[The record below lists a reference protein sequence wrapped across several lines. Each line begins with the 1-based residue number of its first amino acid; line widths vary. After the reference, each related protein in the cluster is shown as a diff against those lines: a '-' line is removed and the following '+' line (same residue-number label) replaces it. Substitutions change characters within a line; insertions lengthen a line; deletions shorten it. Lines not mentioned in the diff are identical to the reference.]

1 MYRLDKTTRI
11 AKVNCKYC
19 KKDIEFSLPKGIID
33 NQVDFPVSFRYIH
46 GNPIHSLTVFLDKQE
61 MIRGV
66 EFNQALSIS
75 PDVIDTFMN
84 AAISE
89 ETESKVFIRTMMTA
103 FTTVINIHANNADE
117 ILRNAGEIL
126 GETYAYLFKADNPKE
141 LLNSIANFWQ
151 RNNLGNIENIVIQD
165 NLITF
170 DVKECFECSNMG
182 NIGRTV
188 CFMDEGFFR
197 VILEMNL
204 DFKYLVKEYKC
215 IANGDPC
222 CSFKIEKIE
231 EKQKENNEEIA

>member
-1 MYRLDKTTRI
+1 MYRMDKTTRI

-19 KKDIEFSLPKGIID
+19 KKDVEFKLPNGIID
-33 NQVDFPVSFRYIH
+33 NQVDFPVSYRYIH
-46 GNPIHSLTVFLDKQE
+46 GNPIHSLTIFLDKQE

-75 PDVIDTFMN
+75 PDVIDTFVN

-117 ILRNAGEIL
+117 ILRNVGELL
-126 GETYAYLFKADNPKE
+126 GETYAHLFNGLNPKE
-141 LLNSIANFWQ
+141 LFDSIAKFWQ
-151 RNNLGNIENIVIQD
+151 RNNLGNIENIEF
-165 NLITF
+165 NKSKITF
-170 DVKECFECSNMG
+170 DVKDCFECSNMG

-197 VILEMNL
+197 VILEIKFGL
-204 DFKYLVKEYKC
+204 KYLVKEFKC
-215 IANGDPC
+215 IANGDPS
-222 CSFKIEKIE
+222 CSFSVEKIE
-231 EKQKENNEEIA
+231 EINGEVENKEI